1 MDHYQQNKPNFL
13 KGSCL
18 DNKKSGKVKPS
29 AGKVASK
36 RRKKMVTNMVIFLT
50 VLVYGV
56 NFLVY
61 MYLKINHIKD
71 YLEKIA
77 IYFGTNM
84 TLLFTSGIFLFF
96 GKIVE
101 DGILVFE

>member
-1 MDHYQQNKPNFL
+1 
-13 KGSCL
+13 
-18 DNKKSGKVKPS
+18 
-29 AGKVASK
+29 
-36 RRKKMVTNMVIFLT
+36 MVTNMVIFLT

-84 TLLFTSGIFLFF
+84 TLLFTSWHLFVFWKNSRRRYSGI
-96 GKIVE
+96 
-101 DGILVFE
+101 

>member
-1 MDHYQQNKPNFL
+1 M

-18 DNKKSGKVKPS
+18 DNKKSGKVKLS
-29 AGKVASK
+29 VGKVVSK
-36 RRKKMVTNMVIFLT
+36 RRKKMVMNMVIFLI

-61 MYLKINHIKD
+61 MYFKINYIKD
-71 YLEKIA
+71 YLEKIV
-77 IYFGTNM
+77 IYFGMNM
-84 TLLFTSGIFLFF
+84 ILLFMSGIFLFF

>member
-1 MDHYQQNKPNFL
+1 
-13 KGSCL
+13 
-18 DNKKSGKVKPS
+18 
-29 AGKVASK
+29 
-36 RRKKMVTNMVIFLT
+36 MVTNMVIFLT

-71 YLEKIA
+71 YVEKIT

-84 TLLFTSGIFLFF
+84 TLLFTSSIFLFF

>member
-1 MDHYQQNKPNFL
+1 
-13 KGSCL
+13 
-18 DNKKSGKVKPS
+18 
-29 AGKVASK
+29 
-36 RRKKMVTNMVIFLT
+36 
-50 VLVYGV
+50 
-56 NFLVY
+56 

>member
-1 MDHYQQNKPNFL
+1 
-13 KGSCL
+13 
-18 DNKKSGKVKPS
+18 
-29 AGKVASK
+29 
-36 RRKKMVTNMVIFLT
+36 MVTNMVIFLT

-77 IYFGTNM
+77 IYFGNEYDSVVHEWH
-84 TLLFTSGIFLFF
+84 LFVFLV
-96 GKIVE
+96 KIVE

>member
-1 MDHYQQNKPNFL
+1 M

-29 AGKVASK
+29 AGRVASK

-71 YLEKIA
+71 YVEKIA

>member
-1 MDHYQQNKPNFL
+1 MVWLNRMLVGRPA
-13 KGSCL
+13 KG
-18 DNKKSGKVKPS
+18 GKN
-29 AGKVASK
+29 G
-36 RRKKMVTNMVIFLT
+36 NEYGYFLT

-71 YLEKIA
+71 YVEKIA

-84 TLLFTSGIFLFF
+84 TLLFTSSIFLFLE
-96 GKIVE
+96 K
-101 DGILVFE
+101 

>member
-1 MDHYQQNKPNFL
+1 LNHYQQNKPIFL

-29 AGKVASK
+29 AGRVASK

>member
-1 MDHYQQNKPNFL
+1 
-13 KGSCL
+13 
-18 DNKKSGKVKPS
+18 
-29 AGKVASK
+29 
-36 RRKKMVTNMVIFLT
+36 MVTYMVIFLT

-61 MYLKINHIKD
+61 MYLKINEIKN

-77 IYFGTNM
+77 IYFGVNM
-84 TLLFTSGIFLFF
+84 TLLFTSTIFLFF